1 MQEVVGT
8 LVDVPQKRR
17 RFGGP
22 PKRGGPVRTQE
33 IQQKTR
39 DDVIETEGAIVEALP
54 NVMFKVRLENGHE
67 VLGHISG
74 RMRKNYIRLMPG
86 DRVRIELSA
95 YDLDRGRITRRL

>member
-1 MQEVVGT
+1 
-8 LVDVPQKRR
+8 
-17 RFGGP
+17 
-22 PKRGGPVRTQE
+22 VRTQME
-33 IQQKTR
+33 SKTR
-39 DDVIETEGAIVEALP
+39 DDAIETEGAIVEALP

-95 YDLDRGRITRRL
+95 YDLERGRITRRL

>member
-1 MQEVVGT
+1 MAK
-8 LVDVPQKRR
+8 KRQR

-22 PKRGGPVRTQE
+22 PKRGGPVRTQME
-33 IQQKTR
+33 SKTR
-39 DDVIETEGAIVEALP
+39 DDAIETEGAIVEALP

-95 YDLDRGRITRRL
+95 YDLERGRITRRL